1 LAAGRSQKFASCRGG
16 WDEGSCPRSATAIHS
31 AVVNRTTNLPL
42 RGGHFTTES
51 MSTPLIRLRHFYMME
66 KSIIIKLASF
76 FLVIKKKLVKDQKI
90 NEKTLLPT
98 V

>member
-1 LAAGRSQKFASCRGG
+1 
-16 WDEGSCPRSATAIHS
+16 
-31 AVVNRTTNLPL
+31 
-42 RGGHFTTES
+42 
-51 MSTPLIRLRHFYMME
+51 ME